1 MTKFFFC
8 DLVSDFFLLFLDQL
22 FQWRPIV
29 LPDRYIEHASPN
41 EQLDQAGLSGHH
53 IAATALSLLGRT
65 REALLFMCSWLASCP
80 FPDTMNGSW
89 IAPQEEGEPTKQRCK
104 ECHFLCI
111 ELMLSST
118 TETNGSFVFWT
129 SNSVNCWESDLIVKI
144 LEWRTLLSF
153 F

>member
-65 REALLFMCSWLASCP
+65 REALLFMCS
-80 FPDTMNGSW
+80 
-89 IAPQEEGEPTKQRCK
+89 
-104 ECHFLCI
+104 
-111 ELMLSST
+111 
-118 TETNGSFVFWT
+118 
-129 SNSVNCWESDLIVKI
+129 
-144 LEWRTLLSF
+144 
-153 F
+153 